1 MFENLGI
8 THPLYEKYYESAM
21 QSYNSEFFSIEHLSA
36 LANEGELEEE
46 NKREIIEFISVAD
59 EDIKRFMWLYYYIQF
74 KTNEDFHI
82 NIWQLDNWKL
92 PAVWEEK
99 YPGMIKGC
107 VYLAAAEN
115 LREWV
120 KQRNLS
126 DAIFKAY
133 FGRYKYL
140 ADLNVV
146 SYNTYGLI
154 KLAPFLYMYAKPFG
168 LAIGRLTYQL
178 TVFNDFCVLYENENG
193 ERLFVATDK
202 KNYDKTGHIVQSGG
216 FTPAFEQNGNVLKA
230 HTFNSKGLLN
240 TYSEEIDL
248 TVYKKV
254 LEPGDKVV
262 TIHIP
267 AGPKLTS
274 ELVYASLKDAKKI
287 LNENF
292 EGIKAF
298 VCKTWFID
306 MGIRDM
312 FSVGSNMRN
321 FAEMFDVISA
331 EDNKNHSIFEHIFV
345 VKPQPLEN
353 LVPKND
359 FQKRFLDRALAGEK
373 LYWAY
378 GVLKKDIEL

>member
-1 MFENLGI
+1 MFENFGI

-178 TVFNDFCVLYENENG
+178 TEFNDFCELYENDNG
-193 ERLFVATDK
+193 ERIFVATKAK
-202 KNYDKTGHIVQSGG
+202 KYDEEGHIAEEG
-216 FTPAFEQNGNVLKA
+216 FTPVYEQKDGILKA
-230 HTFNSKGLLN
+230 NVFDDMGVLCKEPT
-240 TYSEEIDL
+240 EIDL
-248 TVYKKV
+248 TVYKKI
-254 LEPGDKVV
+254 LSPKDTVV

-274 ELVYASLKDAKKI
+274 ELVYESLREAKRI

-312 FSVGSNMRN
+312 LGVGSNMRG
-321 FAEMFDVISA
+321 FAELFDVISA

-373 LYWAY
+373 LYWGY
-378 GVLKKDIEL
+378 GVLKNSIEL